1 MGPIRHYHIMLTQ
14 DVCQIIVEASKQ
26 VFEQKRAVLNSFL
39 LSGTGSLPNF
49 PRSSGPEDAVEI
61 P

>member
-1 MGPIRHYHIMLTQ
+1 MSTH
-14 DVCQIIVEASKQ
+14 DVCQIIVEASEQ
-26 VFEQKRAVLNSFL
+26 VFELKRAVLNSFL
-39 LSGTGSLPNF
+39 LSGTGSLANF